1 MPMLVGIHRA
11 GRYLKT
17 KLTGKEEI
25 SKVQEQNEPALCK
38 GGPRTPRRWYNPL
51 NVKFYTPNVMVKLQ
65 LDNNFK
71 LL

>member
-51 NVKFYTPNVMVKLQ
+51 
-65 LDNNFK
+65 
-71 LL
+71 